1 MRRFLQL
8 RIILIGLLVL
18 VGWPAF
24 AADQV
29 PVLIHAGG
37 STYKFEAEIAD
48 TADERAQGLMFREHL
63 GANEGMLF
71 LYPVEKPVAFWM
83 KNTPLPLDM
92 IFIDGKGRILN
103 VAAMAKP
110 FDTSPISSEG
120 AAMAVLEILGGSA
133 GQLGIKAGDLV
144 EWPPQPV
151 APTP

>member
-1 MRRFLQL
+1 MDYLRPL
-8 RIILIGLLVL
+8 RIALVAAL
-18 VGWPAF
+18 AMCVAPAF

-29 PVLIHAGG
+29 PLLIHAGG
-37 STYKFEAEIAD
+37 STYKFEVEIAD

-63 GANEGMLF
+63 DPNEGMLF
-71 LYPVEKPVAFWM
+71 LYPTEKPVAFWM

-92 IFIDGKGRILN
+92 IFIDGTGRIVH

-120 AAMAVLEILGGSA
+120 PTKAVLEIIGGSA
-133 GQLGIKAGDLV
+133 GQLGIKPGDLV
-144 EWPPQPV
+144 EWPAQSA